1 MRDESPRFSRPV
13 SAMVIDSA
21 SSPIAHPAPVSSP
34 QGHVLRGRYGELLRS
49 SKGKIKGLI
58 LHAAEGEVAIKLPKY
73 LRPMLVRELQ
83 PGAWVQVW
91 ASREDDRWRGMNL
104 IPWPETEV
112 PQALKDALVQSA
124 TVTGQEVVGQA
135 VVGKHVDALPSL
147 TQVQDD
153 LPSQESQLS
162 TKHESQKYGS
172 PTYGSPKLSSKQSAT
187 TKPACIQV
195 CRKGKCFRQGG
206 QRILQ
211 AIQSEVEANPDLQ
224 HITVEGTG
232 CMGACKQGPNL
243 RVMPQKKMHS
253 RVTPDRA
260 IALLAHCQ

>member
-1 MRDESPRFSRPV
+1 
-13 SAMVIDSA
+13 MVVA
-21 SSPIAHPAPVSSP
+21 PAPQPGLSQPSSSP
-34 QGHVLRGRYGELLRS
+34 QGQVLRGQYTGPMRS
-49 SKGKIKGLI
+49 AKGKLKGLI
-58 LHAAEGEVAIKLPKY
+58 LHAAEGEVAVKLPKY

-91 ASREDDRWRGMNL
+91 AYRDDDRWRGLNL

-112 PQALKDALVQSA
+112 PQALKDALAEAA
-124 TVTGQEVVGQA
+124 TVARKA
-135 VVGKHVDALPSL
+135 VETNGK
-147 TQVQDD
+147 TC
-153 LPSQESQLS
+153 
-162 TKHESQKYGS
+162 
-172 PTYGSPKLSSKQSAT
+172 PKPAA

-206 QRILQ
+206 QHILQ
-211 AIQSEVEANPDLQ
+211 ALQGEVEGNPDLR

-260 IALLAHCQ
+260 IALLAHVQ

>member
-1 MRDESPRFSRPV
+1 MMRDESPRFSRPV
-13 SAMVIDSA
+13 SVVMAVPVQPVLQPSA
-21 SSPIAHPAPVSSP
+21 PSPHQP
-34 QGHVLRGRYGELLRS
+34 QGQVLRGRYAAPLRS
-49 SKGKIKGLI
+49 AKGKIKGLI
-58 LHAAEGEVAIKLPKY
+58 LHAAEGELAIKLPKY

-91 ASREDDRWRGMNL
+91 ADRDDDRWRGMNL

-124 TVTGQEVVGQA
+124 TVAEKNVA
-135 VVGKHVDALPSL
+135 ALPSL
-147 TQVQDD
+147 VRVQDGLTD
-153 LPSQESQLS
+153 QGLQGLL
-162 TKHESQKYGS
+162 TTHEAKQ
-172 PTYGSPKLSSKQSAT
+172 PSSKQQSAP
-187 TKPACIQV
+187 KKACLQV
-195 CRKGKCFRQGG
+195 CRKGKCFKQGG
-206 QRILQ
+206 QHILQ
-211 AIQSEVEANPDLQ
+211 ALQSEVEANPDLQ

-260 IALLAHCQ
+260 IELLAHCQ

>member
-1 MRDESPRFSRPV
+1 MRDQSSRFSRPA
-13 SAMVIDSA
+13 SAVMA
-21 SSPIAHPAPVSSP
+21 APAPLPTSYPAPDANP
-34 QGHVLRGRYGELLRS
+34 QDHVLRGRYAEPMRS
-49 SKGKIKGLI
+49 AKGKMKGLI
-58 LHAAEGEVAIKLPKY
+58 LRTAEGELAIKLPKY

-91 ASREDDRWRGMNL
+91 AYRKDDRWRGLNL
-104 IPWPETEV
+104 IPWPDAEV
-112 PQALKDALVQSA
+112 PQALKDTLIQSA
-124 TVTGQEVVGQA
+124 TVA
-135 VVGKHVDALPSL
+135 GKHVD
-147 TQVQDD
+147 D
-153 LPSQESQLS
+153 LPSWVRGQDGLTDQGLQVL
-162 TKHESQKYGS
+162 TKHESK
-172 PTYGSPKLSSKQSAT
+172 PPSSTKSAA

-206 QRILQ
+206 QHILQ
-211 AIQSEVEANPDLQ
+211 ALQCEVEGNPDLQ

-253 RVTPDRA
+253 RVTSDRA

>member
-1 MRDESPRFSRPV
+1 MRDEASHFSRPA
-13 SAMVIDSA
+13 SAMMVA
-21 SSPIAHPAPVSSP
+21 PAPQPVISQFSPKP
-34 QGHVLRGRYGELLRS
+34 QGQVLRGQYTGPMRS
-49 SKGKIKGLI
+49 AKGKIKGLI
-58 LHAAEGEVAIKLPKY
+58 LHAAEGEVAVKLPKY

-83 PGAWVQVW
+83 PGTWVQVW
-91 ASREDDRWRGMNL
+91 AYRDDDRWRGLNL
-104 IPWPETEV
+104 IPWPATEV
-112 PQALKDALVQSA
+112 PQALKDALAESA
-124 TVTGQEVVGQA
+124 TV
-135 VVGKHVDALPSL
+135 VGKNVDALPSL
-147 TQVQDD
+147 VPAQDSLAD
-153 LPSQESQLS
+153 QNLPLS
-162 TKHESQKYGS
+162 TKHESQQ
-172 PTYGSPKLSSKQSAT
+172 LSSTKPAA

-206 QRILQ
+206 QHILQ
-211 AIQSEVEANPDLQ
+211 ALQSEVEINPDLQ